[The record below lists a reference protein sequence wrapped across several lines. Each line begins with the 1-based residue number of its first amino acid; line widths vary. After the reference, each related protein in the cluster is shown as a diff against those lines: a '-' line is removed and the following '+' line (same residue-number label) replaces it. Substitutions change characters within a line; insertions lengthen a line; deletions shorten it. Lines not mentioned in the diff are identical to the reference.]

1 MTFVVVLIFTIIPE
15 VTNLKKSKMLYNWP
29 KLLVVT
35 QIVRFGSH
43 YLEIR
48 SDVSSF
54 SDPSHGKK
62 HYFASV
68 ITVVP
73 RYFLQMIWRNGLVWP
88 AQDMV

>member
-43 YLEIR
+43 DLEIR

-54 SDPSHGKK
+54 SVCGK
-62 HYFASV
+62 HSV
-68 ITVVP
+68 RKLLQMKTSWLVILAKTVP
-73 RYFLQMIWRNGLVWP
+73 RNPDL
-88 AQDMV
+88 A

>member
-1 MTFVVVLIFTIIPE
+1 MTFVFVLIFTIIPE

-54 SDPSHGKK
+54 SGAKALFK
-62 HYFASV
+62 V
-68 ITVVP
+68 
-73 RYFLQMIWRNGLVWP
+73 
-88 AQDMV
+88 

>member
-35 QIVRFGSH
+35 QIVLFGSH

-54 SDPSHGKK
+54 SACAETTISFFVEISRCGDVNFKI
-62 HYFASV
+62 F
-68 ITVVP
+68 
-73 RYFLQMIWRNGLVWP
+73 
-88 AQDMV
+88 

>member
-1 MTFVVVLIFTIIPE
+1 MRQIMCQLKQILFPWPSMVVIGENASIAQKALNCLIHPE
-15 VTNLKKSKMLYNWP
+15 MEEKNFY
-29 KLLVVT
+29 
-35 QIVRFGSH
+35 H
-43 YLEIR
+43 YR
-48 SDVSSF
+48 PWYY
-54 SDPSHGKK
+54 PSHGKK

>member
-15 VTNLKKSKMLYNWP
+15 VMNFKKSKMLYNWP

-68 ITVVP
+68 PHSSTTLLP
-73 RYFLQMIWRNGLVWP
+73 ADDLAKWTGL
-88 AQDMV
+88 ASS

>member
-54 SDPSHGKK
+54 SAVKSFFNTHKLTYYLGNIFRFFHFFKK
-62 HYFASV
+62 ETKIQSK
-68 ITVVP
+68 
-73 RYFLQMIWRNGLVWP
+73 NGIN
-88 AQDMV
+88 